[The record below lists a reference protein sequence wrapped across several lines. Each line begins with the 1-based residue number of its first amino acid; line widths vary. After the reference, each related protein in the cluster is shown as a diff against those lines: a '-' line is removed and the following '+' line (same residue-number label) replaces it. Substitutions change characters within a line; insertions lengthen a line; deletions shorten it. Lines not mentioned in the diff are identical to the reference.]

1 MDNAVIYARYSSSH
15 QREESIEG
23 QVRECTA
30 YAKKQGLN
38 VIQVYADRA
47 ISGRTDERPEF
58 QKMIEDSKKRLFSS
72 VIVYTFDRFSRDRY
86 ASAVYKH
93 ALKKNGVQ
101 VLSSKENIDNSP
113 AGVLMESLYEG
124 MAEYYSLE
132 LAQKVKRGMTENALA
147 GKWTSGPVPFG
158 FMRDENKKLVKHPVT
173 NKFLYDICKM
183 YDEGANFIDLERY
196 LKSHNIKNSTGREFN
211 KDSFKRILTSP
222 MNIGIFKWNEVIIK
236 NYLEPT
242 IPVEMYDRIQKRLNE
257 RKRKGVVNVRRSEEY
272 LLTPH
277 IYCAECG
284 GMMHGISGT
293 SATSGVHY
301 YYACANKRNRK
312 TTCSTPWLNRDILED
327 AIFEYACSIL
337 KSDDNIEQIAE
348 QALAA
353 NQASVDEGL
362 IAMQDREKELKKNIA
377 NYMKAIEKGVMSD
390 TLIERLNLAEKELA
404 DLKNQ
409 ITCRKLSAP
418 KEVITKQHI
427 IFFLKNLLEM
437 EGENIRKRVLHA
449 LVRDVAV
456 ENKKDSNE
464 VIVTVRFNYSD
475 TPTLNAKQ
483 EFIASVRENS
493 KLVKIR
499 REAMNA
505 SNIFFF
511 EDGWQISF
519 IFNKKAKRIHA

>member
-1 MDNAVIYARYSSSH
+1 MKAVIYARYSSDN
-15 QREESIEG
+15 QREESIDG
-23 QVRECTA
+23 QLREC
-30 YAKKQGLN
+30 KKFAEYNG
-38 VIQVYADRA
+38 ITIIGEYIDRA
-47 ISGRTDERPEF
+47 FSAKTDNRPEF
-58 QKMIEDSKKRLFSS
+58 QRMIKDSYKSVFDT
-72 VIVYTFDRFSRDRY
+72 VIVWKLDRFARNRY
-86 ASAVYKH
+86 DSARYK
-93 ALKKNGVQ
+93 ALLKKNGVR
-101 VLSSKENIDNSP
+101 VISATEKISEDASGIL
-113 AGVLMESLYEG
+113 LESLLEG
-124 MAEYYSLE
+124 YAEYYSAE
-132 LAQKVKRGMTENALA
+132 LAEKVKRGMTENALA

-183 YDEGANFIDLERY
+183 YGEGANFIDLERY

-211 KDSFKRILTSP
+211 KDSFKRILASP
-222 MNIGIFKWNEVIIK
+222 MNIGIFKWNEVIIN

-312 TTCSTPWLNRDILED
+312 TACSTPWLNRDVLEN
-327 AIFEYACSIL
+327 AIYEYACSIL
-337 KSDDNIEQIAE
+337 KNEANIEQIAE

-362 IAMQDREKELKKNIA
+362 ITMQDREKELKKNIA

-464 VIVTVRFNYSD
+464 TIVTVRFNYSD
-475 TPTLNAKQ
+475 TPTLSAKQ

-519 IFNKKAKRIHA
+519 IFNKKQKRIHA